1 MKVLFTLSHIVL
13 VRDHPLLINTHSL
26 PPVPYYR
33 APLLHSSDPDVQPRN
48 VIYTGHYLDPP
59 SQNRA
64 LDHSVWELSTSEIE
78 EDLAIFTD
86 VDELPYTSNNTQY
99 QSTSSLS
106 SQLGQQSRLYS
117 QHPRLYTPSQQQQSQ
132 HQDQQQHQLS
142 SQHRQQI
149 YSYQTPNP
157 VSPFHPSP
165 LQNSSTSSASSYRA
179 KDLGNNLS
187 SSSNSNFSNNYEGR
201 SWHPT
206 QAAPL
211 TQKRNF

>member
-1 MKVLFTLSHIVL
+1 M
-13 VRDHPLLINTHSL
+13 
-26 PPVPYYR
+26 
-33 APLLHSSDPDVQPRN
+33 QPRN
-48 VIYTGHYLDPP
+48 IIYSGHYLDPP

-64 LDHSVWELSTSEIE
+64 LDHSVFELSASEIE
-78 EDLAIFTD
+78 EDLAIFGD
-86 VDELPYTSNNTQY
+86 VDEVTYPPNNTQY

-106 SQLGQQSRLYS
+106 SQLGQQPRLYS
-117 QHPRLYTPSQQQQSQ
+117 QHPRLYPPTQQQQPQ
-132 HQDQQQHQLS
+132 HQDQHQIP

-165 LQNSSTSSASSYRA
+165 LQNSTTSSSSTYRA
-179 KDLGNNLS
+179 KDLGNSLAT
-187 SSSNSNFSNNYEGR
+187 SSNTNFNGSYEGR

-211 TQKRNF
+211 IQKRNF